1 MPDTRSSE
9 PIQGRPHHEAGG
21 SGRALSLVTLLIAV
35 VALALAGWTLF
46 RSMDS
51 RPSHPSYS
59 DSERADAKVKICSAM
74 DVVRRGVSLNTNL
87 QPAGGP
93 NDITGSLAVAA
104 NARLALFNGG
114 QYLVARLDP
123 ATPTDLSESVRKFAN
138 TLMDIGAAATAGA
151 QNSEPAQAARLKDA
165 DSANG
170 TIVELCK

>member
-1 MPDTRSSE
+1 MPDSTSSE
-9 PIQGRPHHEAGG
+9 PFQGRRHPDSRGT
-21 SGRALSLVTLLIAV
+21 GRALSLTTLLIAV
-35 VALALAGWTLF
+35 VAVALAGWTLF

-51 RPSHPSYS
+51 RPSEPSYS
-59 DSERADAKVKICSAM
+59 DAQRADAKVKICGAM

-93 NDITGSLAVAA
+93 GDVTGSLAVAA

-114 QYLVARLDP
+114 EYLLARLDP
-123 ATPTDLSESVRKFAN
+123 ATPTDLSDAVRKFAN
-138 TLMDIGAAATAGA
+138 NLMDIGAAATAGT

-170 TIVELCK
+170 TIAQFCK